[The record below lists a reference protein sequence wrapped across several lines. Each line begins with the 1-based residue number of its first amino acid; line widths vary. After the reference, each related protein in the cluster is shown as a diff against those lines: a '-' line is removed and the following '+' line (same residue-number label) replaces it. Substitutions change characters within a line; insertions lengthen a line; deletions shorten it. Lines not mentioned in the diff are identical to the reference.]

1 MPDKAAGKTKAIR
14 VKNPAELK
22 DLLYKSFKLQETK
35 IEGETLIIYDAVDI
49 NDIMK
54 FLTKENIRI
63 EGIYAGEETIE
74 DYYRQLMGGEARQ

>member
-1 MPDKAAGKTKAIR
+1 M
-14 VKNPAELK
+14 KNPAELK
-22 DLLYKSFKLQETK
+22 DLLDKSFKLQETK

-74 DYYRQLMGGEARQ
+74 DYYRQLMGGEVRQ